1 VEVKLT
7 RTPAQRHSYNVKLTR
22 EEVRLIAHDSI
33 TDYFYTNKLLDLIKK
48 EAERLES
55 REQQ

>member
-1 VEVKLT
+1 VRLT
-7 RTPAQRHSYNVKLTR
+7 RTPSSYRVHDYSLALTE

-48 EAERLES
+48 EADRLES
-55 REQQ
+55 RE

>member
-1 VEVKLT
+1 VRLT
-7 RTPAQRHSYNVKLTR
+7 RTPSSYRVHDYSLALTE

-48 EAERLES
+48 EADRLES
-55 REQQ
+55 REQ